1 MRKPERRRLAFT
13 LAAGLF
19 FSCMG
24 SWGYALEKKGSI
36 DFLGGLPV
44 ILLLTPAA
52 AALIS
57 LLWRLMEK
65 ADRAEKAESGWLA
78 RHTWVIP
85 VILLACWLPAFLA
98 DYPGG
103 FRYDATMELAQKTE
117 GIGYRGDYPLLH
129 SAIVTFL
136 LPLMHSWTGSWNTG
150 ITVYVVIQMGLMA
163 AMYTQI
169 LRTMIRR
176 GVHRA
181 VVWYGLGYCA
191 LFPVIQI
198 LVVQELRDVM
208 FAALLTYLV
217 YCLWL
222 LCTEK
227 ERILGSRW
235 KPAACAFVLSL
246 TLLAR
251 NNNTGIVF
259 LGLVI
264 AVNAAIWLKNRR
276 QYPRGAAIW
285 ALSGIGSFLLTGWI
299 LTLIC
304 QPAAEKPTAA
314 ASMSLLSQSL
324 TRAYVL
330 EGENWP
336 EEDRETIAE
345 YMDLEGLR
353 YVPGY
358 GDGTKN
364 RIRVNAFRYAAFCA
378 KIGLRYPGIFLDA
391 MLAQTKNMWYPPGV
405 LDDYKQYFT
414 QPGDPYW
421 EYEKNYFAILPE
433 NEAPSEHCS
442 LAPGILDFYTGI
454 GLRISFERIPVI
466 SWMFSIGA
474 QWWLTVFLFLYLWYR
489 KKTGLLL
496 STGAVLLYMIGNAF
510 VPIVLMRYFAG
521 VFLCHPMLIAF
532 LLQPGR
538 CETIPTEGKLS

>member
-1 MRKPERRRLAFT
+1 MRKPEKRRLVFV
-13 LAAGLF
+13 LAAGFF
-19 FSCMG
+19 FSCLG
-24 SWGYALEKKGSI
+24 SWGYALEKNGHV
-36 DFLGGLPV
+36 DFLGQLPL

-52 AALIS
+52 GLLIS
-57 LLWRLMEK
+57 LIWRLMEK
-65 ADRAEKAESGWLA
+65 ADRAERPEEGFLA
-78 RHTWVIP
+78 RRKWVIP
-85 VILLACWLPAFLA
+85 AILLICWLPAFLA

-117 GIGYRGDYPLLH
+117 GLGYRGDYPLLH

-176 GVHRA
+176 KVHRA
-181 VVWYGLGYCA
+181 VIWYGLIYCA

-217 YCLWL
+217 FCLWL
-222 LCTEK
+222 LCTDT
-227 ERILGSRW
+227 ERILGSPW
-235 KPAACAFVLSL
+235 KAAGCASVMSL

-251 NNNTGIVF
+251 NNNTGFVF
-259 LGLVI
+259 LMLVI
-264 AVNAAIWLKNRR
+264 AVNAAVWLKNRR
-276 QYPRGAAIW
+276 KYPRGAAVW
-285 ALSGIGSFLLTGWI
+285 AAGGIGSFLLIGWV
-299 LTLIC
+299 LSLIC
-304 QPAAEKPTAA
+304 QPAAEGPTAA

-330 EGENWP
+330 EGENWT

-345 YMDLEGLR
+345 YMDLDGLK

-364 RIRVNAFRYAAFCA
+364 RIRVNAFKYAEFCL
-378 KIGLRYPGIFLDA
+378 KIGLKYPAVYFDA
-391 MLAQTKNMWYPPGV
+391 VLAQTKNMWYPPGV

-414 QPGDPYW
+414 SPGDPYSEW
-421 EYEKNYFAILPE
+421 EKNYFAILPE
-433 NEAPSEHCS
+433 NEEPSEHHS
-442 LAPGILDFYTGI
+442 LLPGLLDFYTTI
-454 GLRISFERIPVI
+454 GLRISFERIPVV

-474 QWWLTVFLFLYLWYR
+474 QFWLTVFLFLYLWYR
-489 KKTGLLL
+489 KKKGLLL
-496 STGAVLLYMIGNAF
+496 SAGTILLYMIGNAF
-510 VPIVLMRYFAG
+510 VPIVLLRYFAA
-521 VFLCHPMLIAF
+521 VFLCHPMIAAF